1 MVIKA
6 KHIWA
11 FFRLIR
17 TPNILMVVAT
27 QYLMRY
33 CIIAPMMRSNGFDL
47 QMSNFDF
54 FLLVLATVCLTAGG
68 YIINDYFDRK
78 ADLVNRPGEV
88 IVGLLIKSRWTM
100 VFHILFNSIGILSG
114 IYLAFKIHAL
124 YLGILFILG
133 SGILWFYSTTYKK
146 QLIIGNLIVSF
157 STGMVPV
164 LVLLFELPLL
174 SARYGSIIDAMG
186 INANQLAGW
195 ILGFAI
201 FGFLISLI
209 REIVKDAED
218 SEGDQAYGMQ
228 TLPIVVGTRWT
239 KVILYGLILIFLS
252 GLVYVYRFHLR
263 YDITLLYLL
272 IFQLL
277 PLAVI
282 AILLY
287 KADSKKSYRNISAIL
302 KMMMLTGISF
312 AFVARYFIV
321 NHYLIAQL

>member
-1 MVIKA
+1 M
-6 KHIWA
+6 
-11 FFRLIR
+11 L
-17 TPNILMVVAT
+17 
-27 QYLMRY
+27 
-33 CIIAPMMRSNGFDL
+33 RSNGFDL

-78 ADLVNRPGEV
+78 ADLVNRPGAV

-100 VFHILFNSIGILSG
+100 VFHIVFNSIGILSG
-114 IYLAFKIHAL
+114 LYLAFKIHAI

-209 REIVKDAED
+209 REIV
-218 SEGDQAYGMQ
+218 
-228 TLPIVVGTRWT
+228 
-239 KVILYGLILIFLS
+239 
-252 GLVYVYRFHLR
+252 
-263 YDITLLYLL
+263 
-272 IFQLL
+272 
-277 PLAVI
+277 
-282 AILLY
+282 
-287 KADSKKSYRNISAIL
+287 
-302 KMMMLTGISF
+302 
-312 AFVARYFIV
+312 
-321 NHYLIAQL
+321 

>member
-1 MVIKA
+1 
-6 KHIWA
+6 
-11 FFRLIR
+11 
-17 TPNILMVVAT
+17 
-27 QYLMRY
+27 
-33 CIIAPMMRSNGFDL
+33 
-47 QMSNFDF
+47 
-54 FLLVLATVCLTAGG
+54 
-68 YIINDYFDRK
+68 
-78 ADLVNRPGEV
+78 
-88 IVGLLIKSRWTM
+88 
-100 VFHILFNSIGILSG
+100 
-114 IYLAFKIHAL
+114 
-124 YLGILFILG
+124 
-133 SGILWFYSTTYKK
+133 
-146 QLIIGNLIVSF
+146 
-157 STGMVPV
+157 
-164 LVLLFELPLL
+164 
-174 SARYGSIIDAMG
+174 MG

-228 TLPIVVGTRWT
+228 TLPIVIGTRWT